1 MLTEN
6 DVQDISRLINLLN
19 KVIEYVVEEEGSDL
33 CCKGILKS
41 LRILEGKQRNGFPNL
56 YNYIMDDFR
65 MMVER
70 GLYGEQRI
78 DTIKNEVCKIIDSN
92 SLFYK

>member
-6 DVQDISRLINLLN
+6 DMQDISRLIGLLN
-19 KVIEYVVEEEGSDL
+19 KVIEYVVENEGSDVL
-33 CCKGILKS
+33 CKGILKS
-41 LRILEGKQRNGFPNL
+41 LRILEGNQRNGFPNL

-65 MMVER
+65 MMVEQ

-78 DTIKNEVCKIIDSN
+78 DEIKNEVCEIIDSN
-92 SLFYK
+92 ALFYK

>member
-6 DVQDISRLINLLN
+6 DMQDISRLIELLN
-19 KVIEYVVEEEGSDL
+19 KVIEYVVEKEGGDSL
-33 CCKGILKS
+33 CKGILKS
-41 LRILEGKQRNGFPNL
+41 IRILEGKQRNGFPNL

-65 MMVER
+65 MMVDR
-70 GLYGEQRI
+70 GYYGEQRI
-78 DTIKNEVCKIIDSN
+78 DEITDEVCKIIDSN